1 MPTSRT
7 AGSRAAALGVA
18 ALAGAAV
25 AFVAAVDPGEPGH
38 YPPCPF
44 LMLTGLYCPGCG
56 GLRAVHALAHG
67 DLPAALGF
75 NPLVVIMIPVL
86 AALWG
91 RWTLR
96 AWRGGAPDPDGG
108 RYPGYPGYP
117 RISRMSGISVRPV
130 YAWSLLAVTFA
141 FWIARNLPFGE
152 FLAP

>member
-7 AGSRAAALGVA
+7 AGSRAAVAAALGVA

-44 LMLTGLYCPGCG
+44 LVLTGLYCPGCG

-67 DLPAALGF
+67 DPLTALGF
-75 NPLVVIMIPVL
+75 NPLLVIMIPVL

-96 AWRGGAPDPDGG
+96 AWHGGAPGPTGG
-108 RYPGYPGYP
+108 RNPG
-117 RISRMSGISVRPV
+117 MSVRPV